1 MTIFEGLGTITSHG
15 FNFSMVTM
23 FEIIE
28 FLIPFAEALM
38 FFLLFEAFLQR
49 RSGWRAWRYGL
60 GVCMLGSFIS
70 VSNYLFLYTL
80 KNSLVI
86 IVLAVAMAFIFYEGT
101 LYARGTAAFMG
112 ILIST
117 VSDMILLNMWAN
129 ALDSSVARF
138 LGMPVKRI
146 VCAMLS
152 KTMGLAIC
160 NGIRI
165 KRRMKHSHLSAT
177 FWMMYMVLF
186 GIVAITVCLIFQ
198 MTYELNGSGYNNLV
212 MVCAFGVLLCT
223 FLALY
228 LYEKQVE
235 QGEQLRMQA
244 QYERHLKSQM
254 KHIDE
259 ILLKQDEL
267 RRVKHDMS
275 NQLLAIQGY
284 LKNGDYEGSE
294 AYIKSLLKTVE
305 GSTSGIKTGNSAL
318 DAILNTKKA
327 LAENKG
333 IECSMDVQISQ
344 ELFMAPVDVC
354 IIFGNALDN
363 AIEACERIKD
373 GKKKIQLLLIER
385 ENQLLCHLT
394 NTTLLDSMKG
404 IAKTSKSDQENH
416 GFGLNNMRAAL
427 AKYDSE
433 PIIGVKD
440 GIFSLKFV
448 VFKGV

>member
-1 MTIFEGLGTITSHG
+1 MTIFVGLGTMTSYG
-15 FNFSMVTM
+15 INFSMVTI

-28 FLIPFAEALM
+28 FLIPFAESLM
-38 FFLLFEAFLQR
+38 LFLLFEAFLQR
-49 RSGWRAWRYGL
+49 RSGWQAWRYGL

-80 KNSLVI
+80 KNSIVI
-86 IVLAVAMAFIFYEGT
+86 IALAIAMAFIFYEGT

-117 VSDMILLNMWAN
+117 VSDMILLNMWAS
-129 ALDSSVARF
+129 ALDSSVAHF

-165 KRRMKHSHLSAT
+165 KRRMKNSHLSAT

-198 MTYELNGSGYNNLV
+198 MTYELNRSGYNNLV

-235 QGEQLRMQA
+235 QSERLRMQA
-244 QYERHLKSQM
+244 QYERHFKSQV

-294 AYIKSLLKTVE
+294 AYIKVLLKTIE
-305 GSTSGIKTGNSAL
+305 GNTLGIKTGNSAL
-318 DAILNTKKA
+318 DAILSTKKA
-327 LAENKG
+327 LAESKG
-333 IECSMDVQISQ
+333 IECNMDVQISRG
-344 ELFMAPVDVC
+344 LFMAPVDVC

-373 GKKKIQLLLIER
+373 GKKEIQLFLIER
-385 ENQLLCHLT
+385 ENKLLCHLT
-394 NTTLLDSMKG
+394 NTTSLDSMKG
-404 IAKTSKSDQENH
+404 EAKTSKSDQENH
-416 GFGLNNMRAAL
+416 GFGLSNMREAL

-433 PIIGVKD
+433 PIIEVKD

-448 VFKGV
+448 VFEGV

>member
-1 MTIFEGLGTITSHG
+1 M
-15 FNFSMVTM
+15 
-23 FEIIE
+23 
-28 FLIPFAEALM
+28 
-38 FFLLFEAFLQR
+38 
-49 RSGWRAWRYGL
+49 
-60 GVCMLGSFIS
+60 
-70 VSNYLFLYTL
+70 SNYLFLYTL
-80 KNSLVI
+80 KNSIVI
-86 IVLAVAMAFIFYEGT
+86 IALAVATAFIFYEGT

-117 VSDMILLNMWAN
+117 ASDMILLNLWAS
-129 ALDSSVARF
+129 ALDSSIARF

-165 KRRMKHSHLSAT
+165 KRRMKHSPLSVT

-212 MVCAFGVLLCT
+212 MICAFGVLLCT

-228 LYEKQVE
+228 LYEKQIE
-235 QGEQLRMQA
+235 QSERLRMQA
-244 QYERHLKSQM
+244 QYERHLKSQV

-294 AYIKSLLKTVE
+294 AYIKTLLKTIK
-305 GSTSGIKTGNSAL
+305 GNTSGIKTGNSAL
-318 DAILNTKKA
+318 DAILSTKKA
-327 LAENKG
+327 LAESKEIKCN
-333 IECSMDVQISQ
+333 MDVQIPRGLS
-344 ELFMAPVDVC
+344 MAPVDVC

-363 AIEACERIKD
+363 AIEACERIED
-373 GKKKIQLLLIER
+373 GEKKIQLFLIER
-385 ENQLLCHLT
+385 ENKLLCHLT
-394 NTTLLDSMKG
+394 NTTSLDSMKG
-404 IAKTSKSDQENH
+404 GAKTSKSDQENH
-416 GFGLNNMRAAL
+416 GFGLNNMREAL

-433 PIIGVKD
+433 PIIELKD

-448 VFKGV
+448 VFEGA

>member
-1 MTIFEGLGTITSHG
+1 MTIFEGLETISSQG
-15 FNFSMVTM
+15 FNFSMVTI

-38 FFLLFEAFLQR
+38 FFLLFETFLQR
-49 RSGWRAWRYGL
+49 RSGWQAWRYGF
-60 GVCMLGSFIS
+60 GVCMLGCFIS

-80 KNSLVI
+80 KNSIVI
-86 IVLAVAMAFIFYEGT
+86 IALAVAMTLIFYEGT

-112 ILIST
+112 ILINT
-117 VSDMILLNMWAN
+117 VSDIIVLNMWAN
-129 ALDSSVARF
+129 ALDSSVAHL
-138 LGMPVKRI
+138 LGVPVKRI

-177 FWMMYMVLF
+177 FWMMYMALF
-186 GIVAITVCLIFQ
+186 GIVAITVCIIFQ

-212 MVCAFGVLLCT
+212 LICAFGVLLCT

-235 QGEQLRMQA
+235 QGEQIRRQSE
-244 QYERHLKSQM
+244 YERLLKSQV

-259 ILLKQDEL
+259 ILIKQDEL

-294 AYIKSLLKTVE
+294 AYIKSLLKTIE
-305 GSTSGIKTGNSAL
+305 GNQSCIKTGNSAL
-318 DAILNTKKA
+318 DAILSTKKA
-327 LAENKG
+327 LAESKG
-333 IECSMDVQISQ
+333 IECSMDIQIPRGLSI
-344 ELFMAPVDVC
+344 APVDVC

-373 GKKKIQLLLIER
+373 GKKRIQLFLVES
-385 ENQLLCHLT
+385 ENKLLCHLT
-394 NTTLLDSMKG
+394 NTASLDSITGAM
-404 IAKTSKSDQENH
+404 KTSKDDQENH
-416 GFGLNNMRAAL
+416 GFGLNNMRKSL

-433 PIIGVKD
+433 PIIEVRD

-448 VFKGV
+448 VFEDM

>member
-1 MTIFEGLGTITSHG
+1 MTIFEGLGTVTSHS
-15 FNFSMVTM
+15 FNFSMVAI

-49 RSGWRAWRYGL
+49 RSGWNAWRYGL
-60 GVCMLGSFIS
+60 GVCMLGGFIS

-80 KNSLVI
+80 KNSIVI
-86 IVLAVAMAFIFYEGT
+86 IALAVATAFIFYEGT

-117 VSDMILLNMWAN
+117 ASDMILLNLWAS

-165 KRRMKHSHLSAT
+165 KRRMKHSPLSVT

-212 MVCAFGVLLCT
+212 MICAFGVLLCT

-228 LYEKQVE
+228 LYEKQIE
-235 QGEQLRMQA
+235 QSERLRMQA
-244 QYERHLKSQM
+244 QYERHLKSQV

-294 AYIKSLLKTVE
+294 AYIKTLLKTIE
-305 GSTSGIKTGNSAL
+305 GNTSGIKTGNSAL
-318 DAILNTKKA
+318 DAILSTKKA
-327 LAENKG
+327 LAESKEIKCN
-333 IECSMDVQISQ
+333 MDVQIPRGLS
-344 ELFMAPVDVC
+344 MAPVDVC

-363 AIEACERIKD
+363 AIEACERIED
-373 GKKKIQLLLIER
+373 GEKKIQLFLIER
-385 ENQLLCHLT
+385 ENKLLCHLT
-394 NTTLLDSMKG
+394 NTTSLDSMKG
-404 IAKTSKSDQENH
+404 VAKTSKSDQENH
-416 GFGLNNMRAAL
+416 GFGLNNMREAL

-433 PIIGVKD
+433 PIIELKD

-448 VFKGV
+448 VFEGA

>member
-1 MTIFEGLGTITSHG
+1 MTNFVGLGTMSSHG
-15 FNFSMVTM
+15 FNFSMVTI

-49 RSGWRAWRYGL
+49 RCGWQAWRYGL
-60 GVCMLGSFIS
+60 GVCMLGSFIN

-80 KNSLVI
+80 KNSIVI
-86 IVLAVAMAFIFYEGT
+86 IALAIAMAFIFYEGT

-117 VSDMILLNMWAN
+117 VSDMILLNLWAS
-129 ALDSSVARF
+129 ALDSSVAQF
-138 LGMPVKRI
+138 LGIPVKRI

-165 KRRMKHSHLSAT
+165 KRRMKHSPISAT

-235 QGEQLRMQA
+235 QSEQLRMQA
-244 QYERHLKSQM
+244 QYERHLKSQV

-294 AYIKSLLKTVE
+294 AYIKTLLKTVE
-305 GSTSGIKTGNSAL
+305 GNTSGIKTGNSAL
-318 DAILNTKKA
+318 DAILSTKKA
-327 LAENKG
+327 LAQSKG
-333 IECSMDVQISQ
+333 IECNMDVQIPRGLS
-344 ELFMAPVDVC
+344 MAPVDVC

-373 GKKKIQLLLIER
+373 GKKKIQLFLIER
-385 ENQLLCHLT
+385 ENKLLCHLT
-394 NTTLLDSMKG
+394 NTISSDSMKG
-404 IAKTSKSDQENH
+404 VEKTSKSDQENH
-416 GFGLNNMRAAL
+416 GFGLSNMRKAL

-433 PIIGVKD
+433 PIIEVKD

-448 VFKGV
+448 VFEDV

>member
-1 MTIFEGLGTITSHG
+1 MTIFEGLGTVTSHS
-15 FNFSMVTM
+15 FNFSMVAI
-23 FEIIE
+23 FEIIK

-49 RSGWRAWRYGL
+49 RSGWNAWRYGL
-60 GVCMLGSFIS
+60 GVCMLGGFIS

-80 KNSLVI
+80 KNSIVI
-86 IVLAVAMAFIFYEGT
+86 IALAVATAFIFYEGT
-101 LYARGTAAFMG
+101 LYARGTAASMG

-117 VSDMILLNMWAN
+117 ASDMILLNLWAS

-165 KRRMKHSHLSAT
+165 KRRMKHSPLSVT

-212 MVCAFGVLLCT
+212 MICAFGVLLCT

-228 LYEKQVE
+228 LYEKQIE
-235 QGEQLRMQA
+235 QSERLRMQA
-244 QYERHLKSQM
+244 QYERHLKSQV

-294 AYIKSLLKTVE
+294 AYIKTLLKTIE
-305 GSTSGIKTGNSAL
+305 GNTSGIKTGNSAL
-318 DAILNTKKA
+318 DAILSTKKA
-327 LAENKG
+327 LAESKEIKCN
-333 IECSMDVQISQ
+333 MDVQIPRGLS
-344 ELFMAPVDVC
+344 MAPVDVC

-363 AIEACERIKD
+363 AIEACERIED
-373 GKKKIQLLLIER
+373 GEKKIQLFLIER
-385 ENQLLCHLT
+385 ENKLLCHLT
-394 NTTLLDSMKG
+394 NTTSLDSMKG
-404 IAKTSKSDQENH
+404 VAKTSKSDQENH
-416 GFGLNNMRAAL
+416 GFGLNNMREAL

-433 PIIGVKD
+433 PIIELKD

-448 VFKGV
+448 VFEGA

>member
-1 MTIFEGLGTITSHG
+1 MTIFEGLGTVTSHS
-15 FNFSMVTM
+15 FNFSMVAI

-49 RSGWRAWRYGL
+49 RSGWNAWRYGL
-60 GVCMLGSFIS
+60 GVCMLGGFIS

-80 KNSLVI
+80 KNSIVI
-86 IVLAVAMAFIFYEGT
+86 IALAVATAFIFYEGT

-112 ILIST
+112 SLIST
-117 VSDMILLNMWAN
+117 ASDMILLNLWAS

-165 KRRMKHSHLSAT
+165 KRRMKHSPLSVT

-212 MVCAFGVLLCT
+212 MICAFGVLLCT

-228 LYEKQVE
+228 LYEKQIE
-235 QGEQLRMQA
+235 QSERLRMQA
-244 QYERHLKSQM
+244 QYERHLKSQV

-294 AYIKSLLKTVE
+294 AYIKTLLKTIE
-305 GSTSGIKTGNSAL
+305 GNTSGIKTGNSAL
-318 DAILNTKKA
+318 DAILSTKKA
-327 LAENKG
+327 LAESKEIKCN
-333 IECSMDVQISQ
+333 MDVQIPRGLS
-344 ELFMAPVDVC
+344 MAPVDVC

-363 AIEACERIKD
+363 AIEACERIED
-373 GKKKIQLLLIER
+373 GEKKIQLFLIER
-385 ENQLLCHLT
+385 ENKLLCHLT
-394 NTTLLDSMKG
+394 NTTSLDSMKG
-404 IAKTSKSDQENH
+404 VAKTSKSDQENH
-416 GFGLNNMRAAL
+416 GFGLNNMREAL

-433 PIIGVKD
+433 PIIELKD

-448 VFKGV
+448 VFEGA

>member
-1 MTIFEGLGTITSHG
+1 MTIFEGLGTVTSHS
-15 FNFSMVTM
+15 FNFSMVAI

-49 RSGWRAWRYGL
+49 RSGWNAWRYGL
-60 GVCMLGSFIS
+60 GVCMLGGFIS

-80 KNSLVI
+80 KNSIVI
-86 IVLAVAMAFIFYEGT
+86 IALAVATAFIFYEGT

-117 VSDMILLNMWAN
+117 ASDMILLNLWAS

-165 KRRMKHSHLSAT
+165 KRRMKHSPLSVT

-212 MVCAFGVLLCT
+212 MICAFGVLLCT
-223 FLALY
+223 FFALY
-228 LYEKQVE
+228 LYEKQIE
-235 QGEQLRMQA
+235 QSERLRMQA
-244 QYERHLKSQM
+244 QYERHLKSQV

-294 AYIKSLLKTVE
+294 AYIKTLLKTIE
-305 GSTSGIKTGNSAL
+305 GNTSGIKTGNSAL
-318 DAILNTKKA
+318 DAILSTKKA
-327 LAENKG
+327 LAESKEIKCN
-333 IECSMDVQISQ
+333 MDVQIPRGLS
-344 ELFMAPVDVC
+344 MAPVDVC

-363 AIEACERIKD
+363 AIEACERIED
-373 GKKKIQLLLIER
+373 GEKKIQLFLIER
-385 ENQLLCHLT
+385 ENKLLCHLT
-394 NTTLLDSMKG
+394 NTTSLDSMKG
-404 IAKTSKSDQENH
+404 VAKTSKSDQENH
-416 GFGLNNMRAAL
+416 GFGLNNMREAL

-433 PIIGVKD
+433 PIIELKD

-448 VFKGV
+448 VFEGA